1 MTNYLPLM
9 AVNCRTQTE
18 AKKMK
23 TRQEMQDEMTDI
35 MFQNLRGDKGYTHL
49 VIEDGFKGYANYSD
63 DELLNEYLQ
72 YMGIEEAK
80 NVPN

>member
-1 MTNYLPLM
+1 M